1 MSHLTTT
8 LRAATAAALISGF
21 AFAGTATG
29 SADPTNTGN
38 PADINT
44 LAGSLSKGYGLN
56 NCTPE
61 AVTGSQ
67 LARLT
72 CGQSPDSAG
81 PVQAKY
87 ILFSNADD
95 LASSFKASIK
105 DDVLTACGDSGQSP
119 TSWHQG
125 SSTTSAGS
133 LACGTYQNGAEII
146 WTTDAKNILGLIR
159 ASNTDVPS
167 LYQWWRANG

>member
-21 AFAGTATG
+21 AFAGTATA
-29 SADPTNTGN
+29 SADPPNTGN

-44 LAGSLSKGYGLN
+44 LAGSLSKGYDLR
-56 NCTPE
+56 NCTPQ
-61 AVTGSQ
+61 AITGNQ

-95 LASSFKASIK
+95 LAASFKASIK
-105 DDVLTACGDSGQSP
+105 DDVLA
-119 TSWHQG
+119 
-125 SSTTSAGS
+125 
-133 LACGTYQNGAEII
+133 ACGTSGSRRLYG
-146 WTTDAKNILGLIR
+146 IR
-159 ASNTDVPS
+159 AAPPPVRD
-167 LYQWWRANG
+167 R

>member
-1 MSHLTTT
+1 MSQLTTT

-21 AFAGTATG
+21 AFAGIATA
-29 SADPTNTGN
+29 SADPADTGN

-61 AVTGSQ
+61 TVAGSQ

-95 LASSFKASIK
+95 LAGSFKTSIK

-125 SSTTSAGS
+125 SSTTSSGS
-133 LACGTYQNGAEII
+133 MACGTYQNGAEII
-146 WTTDAKNILGLIR
+146 WTTDAKNILSLIR
-159 ASNTDVPS
+159 ASNTDVPA